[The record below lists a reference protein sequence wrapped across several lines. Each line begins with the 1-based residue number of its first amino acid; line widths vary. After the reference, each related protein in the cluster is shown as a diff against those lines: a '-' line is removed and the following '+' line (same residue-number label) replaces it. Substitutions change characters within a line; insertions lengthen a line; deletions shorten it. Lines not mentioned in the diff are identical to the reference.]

1 MFVVQYIKLKE
12 KYYDKY
18 HNNTKGDYL
27 MSTTTSNL
35 ELFKYDTEADQEE
48 LFNLDTALNN
58 NWDKIDKVGT
68 LQNIEILS
76 SGTINLS
83 NKSIYAHTASAAT
96 TYTFSTT
103 NLGLTSN
110 SAYTFEL
117 VIIMSSAVA
126 LTFPASVTWQDD
138 EEPDLSNT
146 GTYFFAFRTID
157 GGSTWKGSLQ
167 GVWQ

>member
-1 MFVVQYIKLKE
+1 
-12 KYYDKY
+12 
-18 HNNTKGDYL
+18 
-27 MSTTTSNL
+27 MSTTTPNL
-35 ELFKYDTEADQEE
+35 GLFKYDTTADANAM
-48 LFNLDTALNN
+48 FNLDTALND
-58 NWDKIDKVGT
+58 NWNKLDKVST

-76 SGTINLS
+76 SGTITLS
-83 NKSIYAHTASAAT
+83 NKSIYKHTTSAAT
-96 TYTFSTT
+96 TFTFSTT

-117 VIIMSSAVA
+117 VITMSSVVA